1 MTGAASPTAAAARVT
16 AGLGLGGNL
25 GDPAAAIAAAL
36 GLLAADG
43 AVTVTA
49 RSRLYRTAPWGD
61 PDQPPFLNACALV
74 ETALAPRALLD
85 RCLAVERAL
94 GRARDKTRRWG
105 PRLIDVDLLFHGDAV
120 VDEPGLTLPHPR
132 LFERAFVLEPL
143 AEIAPDRLVAGR
155 RIAEAAAALGAEGV
169 TPLDG

>member
-1 MTGAASPTAAAARVT
+1 MTT

-25 GDPAAAIAAAL
+25 GDPAAAIDRAL

-43 AVTVTA
+43 AATVVA

-74 ETALAPRALLD
+74 ETALGPRALLD

-94 GRARDKTRRWG
+94 GRARDKARRWG
-105 PRLIDVDLLFHGDAV
+105 PRLIDIDVLFHGDAAI
-120 VDEPGLTLPHPR
+120 DEPGLALPHPR
-132 LFERAFVLEPL
+132 LFERAFVLVPL
-143 AEIAPDRLVAGR
+143 AEIAPDRIVLSR
-155 RIAEAAAALGAEGV
+155 RIADAAAALGAEGV
-169 TPLDG
+169 TPLGD